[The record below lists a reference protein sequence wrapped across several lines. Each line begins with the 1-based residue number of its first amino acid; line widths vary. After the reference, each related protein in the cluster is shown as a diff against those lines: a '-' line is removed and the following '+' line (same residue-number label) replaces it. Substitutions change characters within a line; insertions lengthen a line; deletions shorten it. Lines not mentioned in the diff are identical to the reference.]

1 MSQANLFDPRRMFE
15 HGCAFADCAKACET
29 EPNHIE
35 YRTHS
40 HTVSGIVNSAFAC
53 EIFLKTLLIF
63 HGAPQEILRGE
74 KGKNGRKGH
83 DLSYLWEKY
92 KEFDMET
99 ALNIEQAMQA
109 WFNSQNE
116 KMFDKMLSEAY
127 NAFEHWRYIYEKDS
141 AKINLHF
148 LRGFRNILRDICCKR
163 IHGKSWEEYIK
174 SPLE

>member
-1 MSQANLFDPRRMFE
+1 MSQSNLFDPRRMFE

-53 EIFLKTLLIF
+53 EIFLKTLLVL
-63 HGAPQEILRGE
+63 HEVPA
-74 KGKNGRKGH
+74 KGH
-83 DLSYLWEKY
+83 NLKVLWKKY
-92 KEFDMET
+92 RKADEET
-99 ALNIEQAMQA
+99 ALSIEQGMKA

-116 KMFDKMLSEAY
+116 KMFDEMLADAY
-127 NAFEHWRYIYEKDS
+127 NAFEHWRYIYEKNS
-141 AKINLHF
+141 AKINPHF
-148 LRGFRNILRDICCKR
+148 LRGLRIILRDTCCKR
-163 IHGKSWEEYIK
+163 MHGKSWAEYIQ